1 MAKEAVKTLSMTF
14 AGTSYKVR
22 ETPPD
27 AHKASEPID
36 VTCLDDTS
44 EQYLP
49 GALVTSQ
56 EFEVTI
62 NGPATVPAINT
73 VGDVVFTL
81 AIENGSGAAAEK
93 TVTIPACILNE
104 VEPAGVSAG
113 GDRVH
118 DYTLTFRPS
127 GGAVTV
133 TRGNTVPT
141 GNTVPAGN
149 TVPTG
154 NTQEGAGDEV
164 R

>member
-1 MAKEAVKTLSMTF
+1 MAKEAVKSLSMTF

-27 AHKASEPID
+27 DHKASEPID

-44 EQYLP
+44 EQFLP

-81 AIENGSGAAAEK
+81 SIENGSGTAASK
-93 TVTIPACILNE
+93 TVTIPACILTE

-118 DYTLTFRPS
+118 DYTLTFKPS

-133 TRGNTVPT
+133 PSGNS
-141 GNTVPAGN
+141 
-149 TVPTG
+149 
-154 NTQEGAGDEV
+154 
-164 R
+164 